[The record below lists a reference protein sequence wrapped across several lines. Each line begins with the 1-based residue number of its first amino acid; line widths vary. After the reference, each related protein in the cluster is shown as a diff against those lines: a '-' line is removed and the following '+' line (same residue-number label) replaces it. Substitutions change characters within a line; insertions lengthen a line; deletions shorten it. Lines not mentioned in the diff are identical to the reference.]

1 MTAEQLLQIMPLQWV
16 AKRGMDNEAVQKRK
30 LEIANIYLP
39 YLNEY
44 MQVYGINTSERQAMF
59 IAQVAHECGEL
70 RYTREIWGPT
80 TAQRGY
86 EGRKDLGNIHP
97 GDGRRFMGRGLIQVT
112 GRANYAKCSL
122 SLTGTPN
129 TFLDTPDLL
138 STPMYAVQSA
148 CWFWA
153 EKGLNDLA
161 DAGKF
166 LVVTRKIN
174 GGTNGLVER
183 QQYWETA
190 KRVLA

>member
-1 MTAEQLLQIMPLQWV
+1 MTTEKLLQIMPLQWV
-16 AKRGMDNEAVQKRK
+16 AKRGMDKEVVSKRK
-30 LEIANIYLP
+30 LEIANIYLS

-44 MQVYGINTSERQAMF
+44 MEAYEVNTPGRQAMF
-59 IAQVAHECGEL
+59 IAQIAHESGEL

-80 TAQRGY
+80 AAQKRY

-97 GDGRRFMGRGLIQVT
+97 GDGKRFMGRGLIQVT
-112 GRANYAKCSL
+112 GRTNYAKCSL
-122 SLTGTPN
+122 ALTGTPN

-153 EKGLNDLA
+153 DKGLNSLA
-161 DAGKF
+161 DAGNF
-166 LVVTRKIN
+166 LAVTKKIN
-174 GGTNGLVER
+174 GGTNGLAGR

>member
-1 MTAEQLLQIMPLQWV
+1 MTADQLLQIMPLKWV
-16 AKRGMDNEAVQKRK
+16 AKRGMDKETVAKRK
-30 LEIANIYLP
+30 LEITNIYLP

-44 MQVYGINTSERQAMF
+44 MEAYEINAPQRQAMF

-80 TAQRGY
+80 TAQKGY

-97 GDGRRFMGRGLIQVT
+97 GDGKRFMGRGLIQVT

-122 SLTGTPN
+122 SLIGTPN

-148 CWFWA
+148 CWYWA
-153 EKGLNDLA
+153 NKGLNDLA

-166 LVVTRKIN
+166 LAVTKKIN
-174 GGTNGLVER
+174 GGTNGLAER
-183 QQYWETA
+183 QEYWETA
-190 KRVLA
+190 KEFLL

>member
-1 MTAEQLLQIMPLQWV
+1 MPLQWV